1 MEFFRFLERESKALD
16 RRLLILGIIAGMLN
30 MFIIFTLTV
39 AAGKAAQGASNRWQL
54 ALVALALGG
63 YWLSEGTLM
72 RHMTVIVEEIVEKV
86 RLRIVSK
93 IRNSDLASIENI
105 GRAPPY
111 NLVSTHATTI
121 SRAASGVI
129 SGFTALVLLT
139 WASLIILYLSVTAF
153 LILIGALASVILM
166 LKVNQRRIG
175 SGLTA
180 ALGEDN
186 NFVHGFGDLLDGFK
200 ELKMNSAKFDDFFD
214 NRLEPLAI
222 KAKEF
227 RTEAGLVLNRS
238 VLLAAAALF
247 IVLAALVFLLPVL
260 SPSEAPKIVK
270 LTTFVV
276 FIFGPLGQ
284 VVGFYPF
291 LNEAIASIREIE
303 RVEQLLDSA
312 HEHGLTDPVSEAG
325 SPLSFDKLL
334 CTGLAFSYRD
344 ERGQSSFSLEP
355 LDFELSKGEMVFIS
369 GGNGSGKSTFLK
381 VLAGLYQPAS
391 GSITVNN
398 VPIGRDNRQNYRNLF
413 SSIFSD
419 FHLFDRI
426 YGIKEVDYDRLHS
439 LLDLADL
446 SHKTSIVDGQIT
458 TVDLSSGQRKRLAL
472 VLSLLED
479 KPILLLDEWAAEQDP
494 QFRRKFYREILPELK
509 QQKKTVVAVTH
520 DDDQYD
526 VADRVL
532 KMQYGNFVQS

>member
-1 MEFFRFLERESKALD
+1 
-16 RRLLILGIIAGMLN
+16 
-30 MFIIFTLTV
+30 
-39 AAGKAAQGASNRWQL
+39 
-54 ALVALALGG
+54 
-63 YWLSEGTLM
+63 
-72 RHMTVIVEEIVEKV
+72 
-86 RLRIVSK
+86 
-93 IRNSDLASIENI
+93 
-105 GRAPPY
+105 
-111 NLVSTHATTI
+111 
-121 SRAASGVI
+121 
-129 SGFTALVLLT
+129 
-139 WASLIILYLSVTAF
+139 
-153 LILIGALASVILM
+153 LIGALASVILM

-214 NRLEPLAI
+214 TRLEPLAI

-260 SPSEAPKIVK
+260 SPSETPKIVK

-303 RVEQLLDSA
+303 RVELLLDSA

-391 GSITVNN
+391 GSITVND

-426 YGIKEVDYDRLHS
+426 YGIKEVDYDRLRS

>member
-16 RRLLILGIIAGMLN
+16 RRLLVLGIIAGMLN

-39 AAGKAAQGASNRWQL
+39 AGGKAAASASNLSEL
-54 ALVALALGG
+54 ALVALALAGF
-63 YWLSEGTLM
+63 WLSEGTLM
-72 RHMTVIVEEIVEKV
+72 RHMTVIVEKIVEKV
-86 RLRIVSK
+86 RVRIVHK
-93 IRNSDLASIENI
+93 IRNSDLASIEHI

-111 NLVSTHATTI
+111 NVVSMHAMTI

-129 SGFTALVLLT
+129 SGFTSLVLLC
-139 WASLIILYLSVTAF
+139 WACLIILYLSVTAF
-153 LILIGALASVILM
+153 LILIGALAFLLIM
-166 LKVNQRRIG
+166 LKINQERIG

-186 NFVHGFGDLLDGFK
+186 KFVHGFGNLVDGFK
-200 ELKMNSAKFDDFFD
+200 ELKMNSAKFHDFLD
-214 NRLEPLAI
+214 GHLEPLAAAAR
-222 KAKEF
+222 KF
-227 RTEAGLVLNRS
+227 RTEAGFVLNRS
-238 VLLAAAALF
+238 VLLASVALL

-260 SPSEAPKIVK
+260 SPSEAPKLIK

-303 RVEQLLDSA
+303 RVELLLDSA

-334 CTGLAFSYRD
+334 CIGLAFSYRD

-391 GSITVNN
+391 GSITVND
-398 VPIGRDNRQNYRNLF
+398 VPIGRDNRQSYRNLF

-426 YGIKEVDYDRLHS
+426 YG
-439 LLDLADL
+439 
-446 SHKTSIVDGQIT
+446 
-458 TVDLSSGQRKRLAL
+458 
-472 VLSLLED
+472 
-479 KPILLLDEWAAEQDP
+479 
-494 QFRRKFYREILPELK
+494 
-509 QQKKTVVAVTH
+509 
-520 DDDQYD
+520 
-526 VADRVL
+526 
-532 KMQYGNFVQS
+532 

>member
-39 AAGKAAQGASNRWQL
+39 AAGKAAQGASNRWEL
-54 ALVALALGG
+54 ALVALALGA

-72 RHMTVIVEEIVEKV
+72 RHMTVIVEEIVQQV

-214 NRLEPLAI
+214 TRLEPLAI

-260 SPSEAPKIVK
+260 SPSETPKIVK

-303 RVEQLLDSA
+303 RVELLLDSA

-334 CTGLAFSYRD
+334 CIGLAFSYRD

-426 YGIKEVDYDRLHS
+426 YGIKEVDYDRLRS

>member
-39 AAGKAAQGASNRWQL
+39 AAGKAALSASNRWEL
-54 ALVALALGG
+54 AMVALALGG
-63 YWLSEGTLM
+63 FWLSEGTLM

-86 RLRIVSK
+86 RLRIVHK
-93 IRNSDLASIENI
+93 IRDSDLASIEHI

-111 NLVSTHATTI
+111 NVVSVHAMTI

-129 SGFTALVLLT
+129 SGFTSLVLLC
-139 WASLIILYLSVTAF
+139 WACLIILYLSVTAF
-153 LILIGALASVILM
+153 LILIGALAFVITM
-166 LKVNQRRIG
+166 LKINQRRIG
-175 SGLTA
+175 SDLTT

-186 NFVHGFGDLLDGFK
+186 KFVHGFGDLMDGFK
-200 ELKMNSAKFDDFFD
+200 ELKMNSAKFDDFLD
-214 NRLEPLAI
+214 DRLEPLAAG
-222 KAKEF
+222 AKEF

-238 VLLAAAALF
+238 VLLATASLF
-247 IVLAALVFLLPVL
+247 IVLASLVFLLPVL
-260 SPSEAPKIVK
+260 SPSEAPKLIK

-291 LNEAIASIREIE
+291 LNEAIASIREIQ
-303 RVEQLLDSA
+303 RVEKLLDSVY
-312 HEHGLTDPVSEAG
+312 ENRLTDPLFEAG
-325 SPLSFDKLL
+325 PPLSFNMLS

-344 ERGQSSFSLEP
+344 ERGQPSFSLEP
-355 LDFELSKGEMVFIS
+355 LDFQLSRGETVFIS

-381 VLAGLYQPAS
+381 VLAGLYQPGA
-391 GSITVNN
+391 GSIAVND
-398 VPIGRDNRQNYRNLF
+398 VPIGRDNRQSYRNLF
-413 SSIFSD
+413 SSVFSD

-426 YGIKEVDYDRLHS
+426 YGIKEVDYDRFRR
-439 LLDLADL
+439 LLDITDL
-446 SHKTSIVDGQIT
+446 SHKTSIVDRQIT

-494 QFRRKFYREILPELK
+494 QFRRKFYREILPWLK
-509 QQKKTVVAVTH
+509 QQEKTVVAVTH

-532 KMQYGNFVQS
+532 KMQYGNFVRS

>member
-16 RRLLILGIIAGMLN
+16 RRLLVLGIIAGMLN

-39 AAGKAAQGASNRWQL
+39 AAGKATQSASNLWEL
-54 ALVALALGG
+54 AMVALALAG

-86 RLRIVSK
+86 RLRIVHK
-93 IRNSDLASIENI
+93 IRNSDLASIEQI

-111 NLVSTHATTI
+111 NVVSVHATTI

-129 SGFTALVLLT
+129 SGFTSMVLLC
-139 WASLIILYLSVTAF
+139 WACLIILSLSVTAF
-153 LILIGALASVILM
+153 LILIGALAFVLFM
-166 LKVNQRRIG
+166 LKINQGRIG

-180 ALGEDN
+180 AVGEDN
-186 NFVHGFGDLLDGFK
+186 KFVHGFGDLLDGFK
-200 ELKMNSAKFDDFFD
+200 ELKVNSAKFRDFLDDQ
-214 NRLEPLAI
+214 LEPLAVR
-222 KAKEF
+222 AKQF

-238 VLLAAAALF
+238 VLLATAALF

-260 SPSEAPKIVK
+260 SPAETPKLIK

-291 LNEAIASIREIE
+291 LNEAIASIREIQ
-303 RVEQLLDSA
+303 RVEQLLDSVNQQ
-312 HEHGLTDPVSEAG
+312 GLTDPVFAAG
-325 SPLSFDKLL
+325 PPLSFDRLR

-344 ERGQSSFSLEP
+344 ERGQPSFSLEP
-355 LDFELSKGEMVFIS
+355 LNFELSRGEMIFIT

-391 GSITVNN
+391 GSITIND
-398 VPIGRDNRQNYRNLF
+398 VPIGRDNRQNYRDLF

-419 FHLFDRI
+419 FHLFDRL
-426 YGIKEVDYDRLHS
+426 YGLKEVDYDRLRS
-439 LLDLADL
+439 LLDLTDL
-446 SHKTSIVDGQIT
+446 SHKTSIVDRRIS

-472 VLSLLED
+472 VLSILED

-494 QFRRKFYREILPELK
+494 QFRRKFYREILPWLK
-509 QQKKTVVAVTH
+509 QQQKTVVAVTH

-532 KMQYGNFVQS
+532 KMQYGNFISS